1 MYDGGFYQFRVWIN
15 FDSNLPLEIS
25 NDLLL
30 MMMIDNIIL
39 SYLLQGIYEL
49 KLESNELVYYSYDD
63 DIQLRSYFL
72 NLILKYY

>member
-15 FDSNLPLEIS
+15 FDSNLPLEIL

-39 SYLLQGIYEL
+39 SYLLQGIHEL
-49 KLESNELVYYSYDD
+49 KLESNEFIYYSYDD
-63 DIQLRSYFL
+63 DI
-72 NLILKYY
+72 